1 MTLVRF
7 EPLRDLE
14 HLSNKIQ
21 SLFNDYTTDFSF
33 NPRIDICEDEN
44 KIYIDVEAAGVKKED
59 VKITLEDNILTITG
73 EKKKETEDKKSKNY
87 YRSER
92 VFGTFTRS
100 FTLPSEINRDTVD
113 ARFDD
118 GILKVA
124 IEKASKKPVTEKKI
138 QIK

>member
-14 HLSNKIQ
+14 HFSNKVQ
-21 SLFNDYTTDFSF
+21 SLFNDFTTDFSF
-33 NPRIDICEDEN
+33 NPRIDISEDEE
-44 KIYIDVEAAGVKKED
+44 KIYIDVEAAGVKKD
-59 VKITLEDNILTITG
+59 DIKLTLEDNILTITG
-73 EKKKETEDKKSKNY
+73 EKKKEKEEKKDKNY

-100 FTLPSEINRDTVD
+100 FTLPADINRDTID
-113 ARFDD
+113 AKFED

-124 IEKASKKPVTEKKI
+124 VQKEKAKPATEKKI